1 MIEIGK
7 TCRKRNKMC
16 YNKMD
21 EPLGYSVGNTLE
33 VIEAI
38 NCLKANMPEDVKQ
51 VVLELGNQMMILSKM
66 GTDEEK
72 NKQRLLEN
80 IENGKAYN
88 KFLEL
93 VKIKAEIL
101 AI

>member
-7 TCRKRNKMC
+7 LAGKETRCVIT
-16 YNKMD
+16 KMD

-51 VVLELGNQMMILSKM
+51 VVLELGNQMMILSKWEQM
-66 GTDEEK
+66 K
-72 NKQRLLEN
+72 KRINKD
-80 IENGKAYN
+80 Y
-88 KFLEL
+88 
-93 VKIKAEIL
+93 
-101 AI
+101 